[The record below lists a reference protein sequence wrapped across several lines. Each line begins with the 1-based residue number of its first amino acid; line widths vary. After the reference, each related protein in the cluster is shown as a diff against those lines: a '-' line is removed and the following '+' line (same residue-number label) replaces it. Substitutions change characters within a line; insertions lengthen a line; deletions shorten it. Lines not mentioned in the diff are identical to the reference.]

1 MKRKFFTTLAIFASL
16 ALASC
21 GGTPAESSAPELEW
35 QTNNT
40 NHWHINADGEKID
53 NARHEFE
60 EDPAQAVAATCE
72 QDGKKV
78 EVCKV
83 CGFVKESKITALGH
97 DWDNGEVTKEA
108 TCSVPGERT
117 FHCKRD
123 GCTATKTEPIQADH
137 VWGEATA
144 VPGAA
149 DEADYNLFT
158 CTVCGAKKIEIAG
171 KQADG
176 KYVLDGSLK
185 SDSQFP
191 DYIKLGT
198 NGNSISYKFQYTA
211 AGTAK
216 IYMRGVMDYW
226 HDGNNENQ
234 TRNFFSGKNSQDGNF
249 ELKVNDEAVDYSWS
263 KDLTYEDMLPGE
275 AQGTYSPLGDAL
287 VGTCAVKNGENTL
300 VFKRTESYNMLIKD
314 FVIIIG

>member
-1 MKRKFFTTLAIFASL
+1 MKSKFFTTLAIFASL

-21 GGTPAESSAPELEW
+21 GGTPAESVPELEW

-60 EDPAQAVAATCE
+60 EVAEKAVAATCE
-72 QDGKKV
+72 EDGKKV
-78 EVCKV
+78 EVCKI
-83 CGFVKESKITALGH
+83 CGFEKETKINKLDH
-97 DWDNGEVTKEA
+97 DWDDGTVTKEA
-108 TCSVPGERT
+108 TCAEPGVRT
-117 FHCKRD
+117 FKCKRE
-123 GCTATKTEPIQADH
+123 GCTATKTEEIVADH
-137 VWGEATA
+137 TWDAGTA
-144 VPGAA
+144 VAGAA

-158 CTVCGAKKIEIAG
+158 CTKCGAKKIEIVA
-171 KQADG
+171 KQAEG
-176 KYVLDGSLK
+176 KSTLDGSLK

-191 DYIKLGT
+191 DYIKLGS

-211 AGTAK
+211 DGNAK
-216 IYMRGVMDYW
+216 VYMRGVMDYW

-234 TRNFFSGKNSQDGNF
+234 ERNFFSGKNSQDGNF
-249 ELKVNDEAVDYSWS
+249 ELKVNDTAVDYSWS

-275 AQGTYSPLGDAL
+275 AQGSYSPLGDAL
-287 VGTCAVKNGENTL
+287 VGSCVIKNGENTL

-314 FVIIIG
+314 FVIVIG

>member
-53 NARHEFE
+53 NAKHEFE
-60 EDPAQAVAATCE
+60 EDTAQAVEATCKQE
-72 QDGKKV
+72 GKKV
-78 EVCKV
+78 EICKV
-83 CGFVKESKITALGH
+83 CGFVKETKINKLEHQFDDGV
-97 DWDNGEVTKEA
+97 VTKEA
-108 TCSVPGERT
+108 TCAEPGVRT
-117 FHCKRD
+117 YTCSLCGEK
-123 GCTATKTEPIQADH
+123 KTEEIVADH
-137 VWGEATA
+137 TWGEATPVA
-144 VPGAA
+144 GAA

-158 CTVCGAKKIEIAG
+158 CTKCGAKKIEIVA
-171 KQADG
+171 KQAEG
-176 KYVLDGSLK
+176 KSVLDGSLK

-191 DYIKLGT
+191 DYIKLGS

-211 AGTAK
+211 DGSAK
-216 IYMRGVMDYW
+216 VYMRGVMDYW

-234 TRNFFSGKNSQDGNF
+234 ARNFFSGKNSQDGNF
-249 ELKVNDEAVDYSWS
+249 ELKVNDAAVDYSWS

-275 AQGTYSPLGDAL
+275 AQGSYSPLGDAL
-287 VGTCAVKNGENTL
+287 VGNCVVKNGENTL

-314 FVIIIG
+314 FVIVIG